1 MAKDR
6 NVVLIVVILTV
17 VTLQWVTSVKVVET
31 RRSLNLT
38 TYDDNELIHT
48 NEVTDWNET
57 KNDENLK
64 KNYQNDLDEFPG
76 KPTKFD
82 LDITQLTHTD
92 DKNLHRL
99 ESVRLSNTSM
109 PMKTMNRRKKSVTCD
124 SYFNVTCLQEKFEDF
139 IDTISNAKEYNV
151 TDMVQIV
158 KSENSTNDQ
167 QNGLSLI
174 EKVQLFAKN
183 HVLKIHIPS
192 DLISARK
199 SRTFFGSFGLK
210 KLLLPLILGAQI
222 VKSILI
228 ALFLPSI
235 IGSIGKIV
243 GKGVSSFAQSSQSIN
258 PQPEENFE
266 FKENLNAYGDDYMN
280 QQPVGTLPASAM
292 YEDGMLQTQK
302 TPEIASRYSYV
313 DPRLPH
319 VNTFSDRYYTRHIA
333 NNGYSSKKQDFKIF
347 HEIPTSSL
355 LLTNYD
361 PFYSPLLS
369 RLDAVFSRLGHMTEG
384 CREFAVCAM
393 YRSPARYAPYSN
405 LVSAQLS
412 RELNELRKPS
422 SDNPDVLRFFR
433 YMKAAKDGQDGV
445 RCDDFYPNCE
455 IARDDSTRQNQ
466 AMLATYQDID
476 KLVHAR
482 KF

>member
-199 SRTFFGSFGLK
+199 SRTFFGCKYYQRKVCLHAFHYQRCFS
-210 KLLLPLILGAQI
+210 
-222 VKSILI
+222 VSI
-228 ALFLPSI
+228 
-235 IGSIGKIV
+235 
-243 GKGVSSFAQSSQSIN
+243 
-258 PQPEENFE
+258 
-266 FKENLNAYGDDYMN
+266 
-280 QQPVGTLPASAM
+280 
-292 YEDGMLQTQK
+292 
-302 TPEIASRYSYV
+302 
-313 DPRLPH
+313 
-319 VNTFSDRYYTRHIA
+319 
-333 NNGYSSKKQDFKIF
+333 
-347 HEIPTSSL
+347 TSSL
-355 LLTNYD
+355 LWNNFLSNGIVCKLCFGNTSMSFLEMFGNN
-361 PFYSPLLS
+361 PCLLI
-369 RLDAVFSRLGHMTEG
+369 
-384 CREFAVCAM
+384 
-393 YRSPARYAPYSN
+393 N
-405 LVSAQLS
+405 
-412 RELNELRKPS
+412 
-422 SDNPDVLRFFR
+422 
-433 YMKAAKDGQDGV
+433 
-445 RCDDFYPNCE
+445 
-455 IARDDSTRQNQ
+455 
-466 AMLATYQDID
+466 
-476 KLVHAR
+476 
-482 KF
+482 